1 MEIYELPPSGSPDG
15 YGYPP
20 GTIGVSMGET
30 WRHAGSLM
38 CLVGCWKPWGTR
50 TMFAQSISVPFN
62 MNRIISATLADESL
76 EWLFIQADD
85 QLWSSHAIKQMLDRQ
100 VDVLVPLILRRG
112 PPFVPVIYKE
122 LTEDGYVPFGYDEL
136 PTEGLVEC
144 RMAGSG
150 GMLVRRN
157 VLEAIREHHENWF
170 EYEPHGAPDFNFA
183 SKILDEGF
191 KIWADM
197 DVHMGHIGA
206 FTIWPHVTDEDTWQ
220 IGFDMGQSKQGR
232 RSSFYF
238 DPREALK
245 EAG

>member
-15 YGYPP
+15 YGYQP

-38 CLVGCWKPWGTR
+38 CLIGCWKPWGTR
-50 TMFAQSISVPFN
+50 VMFAQSLSVPFN
-62 MNRIISATLADESL
+62 MNRIIRSTLADPTL

-122 LTEDGYVPFGYDEL
+122 LTENGYVPFSYDEL
-136 PTEGLVEC
+136 PTVGLVEC

-157 VLEAIREHHENWF
+157 VLEAIEDPWF
-170 EYEPHGAPDFNFA
+170 EYGPHGAPDFVFA
-183 SKILDEGF
+183 QKILDAGF
-191 KIWADM
+191 EIFADM
-197 DVHMGHIGA
+197 EVHMGHIGSFA
-206 FTIWPHVTDEDTWQ
+206 IWPNATNGDWQ
-220 IGFDMGQSKQGR
+220 IGFDMGRSKEGR
-232 RSSFYF
+232 ASTFYF
-238 DPREALK
+238 DPKEALK